1 MDINRNN
8 YEEFFVMYADN
19 ELSGAEKQLVES
31 FVNANPD
38 LRQELELL
46 TQTRLIADPNIVF
59 QNKDLLMRSS
69 LDTSSVINQSNYEE
83 FFLLYL
89 DNELNDEDKIAVEKF
104 ADKHPLLW
112 HEMMLLQ
119 KARIEPDHSIVYA
132 GKEKLHRK
140 EERKIIF
147 LPWQRIAAAAVIL
160 LIAGTVVFKYMAQ
173 KTDNTVATGNQKI
186 KPDSTIVKK
195 NDQLPV
201 TSLQVD
207 TLQNRN
213 TATTQSRIDNKVA
226 QTKKVTP
233 ASKNIA
239 VKKMPIENE
248 TLEQGKQISP
258 VVVKNEN
265 IDTADQ
271 INTDKINIPTDA
283 VATIK
288 DAEKQT
294 DTNQQTQSVTRLASF
309 TDQPEPESTNVLAF
323 STKKNKMRGIF
334 RKVSRVFEKTTNV
347 DGDKSSVLIGSFQI
361 AVK

>member
-19 ELSGAEKQLVES
+19 ELSAAEKLLVAS
-31 FVNANPD
+31 FVEANPD

-46 TQTRLIADPNIVF
+46 MQTKLVADPNIVF

-89 DNELNDEDKIAVEKF
+89 DNELNEEDKIAVEKF

-119 KARIEPDHSIVYA
+119 KARVEPDDSIVYA
-132 GKEKLHRK
+132 GKEKLYKK
-140 EERKIIF
+140 EDRKIVF

-160 LIAGTVVFKYMAQ
+160 LIAGTIVFKYMTQ
-173 KTDNTVATGNQKI
+173 KTDNPLATGNQTI
-186 KPDSTIVKK
+186 KADSTIAKK
-195 NDQLPV
+195 DDHQPV
-201 TSLQVD
+201 TSPQAD

-213 TATTQSRIDNKVA
+213 TAKTQSHIDNKMT
-226 QTKKVTP
+226 QMKKANPVT
-233 ASKNIA
+233 KNIA
-239 VKKMPIENE
+239 VKKMPVENE
-248 TLEQGKQISP
+248 TLERVKEISP
-258 VVVKNEN
+258 VVAKNEN
-265 IDTADQ
+265 IDSADQ
-271 INTDKINIPTDA
+271 INTVKINIPTDA
-283 VATIK
+283 AATLT
-288 DAEKQT
+288 DLEKQT
-294 DTNQQTQSVTRLASF
+294 DTKQQTQSVVKLASF
-309 TDQPEPESTNVLAF
+309 TDVPEPESTNVLAF
-323 STKKNKMRGIF
+323 STRKNKMRGIF
-334 RKVSRVFEKTTNV
+334 RKVSRVFEKTTNA